1 MVRGMPNE
9 HRMIE
14 KLLRALQ
21 LNIERQVIIEAK
33 IIDVQLNSGSQ
44 QGVNWG
50 AFNSGLHRAS
60 VGANMSSVTVNQPGA
75 GLGGGTVAAATT
87 LGTALG
93 TALVT
98 GAGSATSAFAG
109 GLGLAVQFRN
119 FSALINFL
127 QTQGEVQVLSS
138 PRIATLN
145 SQKAVIKVGTEE
157 PYVSSITPGST
168 SVSGGIGST
177 VATNANLNYQPF
189 FSGISLDV
197 TPKIDDKDNITLH
210 VHALVNTITE
220 KNKAA
225 TTEANPVQVPFAVNT
240 ISETDSVVKARD
252 GQVVVIGGLM
262 TESTADDRSKI
273 PGAGD
278 IPGPGALFSKGNQR
292 KVKRELVILLKPTVV
307 KDDKAWNDD
316 IVATQG
322 RIESL
327 EPKPP
332 VQKAPQ

>member
-1 MVRGMPNE
+1 
-9 HRMIE
+9 
-14 KLLRALQ
+14 
-21 LNIERQVIIEAK
+21 
-33 IIDVQLNSGSQ
+33 
-44 QGVNWG
+44 
-50 AFNSGLHRAS
+50 
-60 VGANMSSVTVNQPGA
+60 MSSVTVNQPGA

-157 PYVSSITPGST
+157 PYVASITPGTTAVAAGAAS
-168 SVSGGIGST
+168 S

-210 VHALVNTITE
+210 VHAMVNTITE